1 MSRTLATL
9 TMLCV
14 SAMAWAQSTPGGLR
28 KESAIQ
34 SVTVQS
40 EYQAGPT
47 QLRFLL
53 PSRYRSQDTGHS
65 GESVSGNADLLF
77 VLPVEA
83 GVSERWGD
91 GLREIERL
99 GLHDRHNLICVQPTF
114 SHLPWYGDHATD
126 KTIRQESHLVKVCVP
141 LVDRKFRQAKTQ
153 RRLLL
158 GFSKSGW
165 GAMSLLLRH
174 PNLFA
179 KAAAWDAP
187 FTKKKPDQ
195 FGMGPIFGT
204 QSNFERYC
212 LLNLIESR
220 PQPFAESTRIGIFGY
235 DNFREHHL
243 AFHQRLQ
250 ELGLAHVHVDG
261 PKRKH
266 RWDSGWIPEAIEFL
280 VEPTDAKNATASDA
294 RTDETPACPGER
306 PGQ

>member
-1 MSRTLATL
+1 M
-9 TMLCV
+9 
-14 SAMAWAQSTPGGLR
+14 
-28 KESAIQ
+28 
-34 SVTVQS
+34 
-40 EYQAGPT
+40 
-47 QLRFLL
+47 
-53 PSRYRSQDTGHS
+53 
-65 GESVSGNADLLF
+65 
-77 VLPVEA
+77 
-83 GVSERWGD
+83 SERWGD
-91 GLREIERL
+91 GLSEIERL

-126 KTIRQESHLVKVCVP
+126 KTIRQESHLVKVCMP

-212 LLNLIESR
+212 LLNLMSRDRSRLLKARESGSLATTI
-220 PQPFAESTRIGIFGY
+220 FASIIWRFTNGCKNSFWHMFTLMVQNESTAGIRGGY
-235 DNFREHHL
+235 
-243 AFHQRLQ
+243 
-250 ELGLAHVHVDG
+250 
-261 PKRKH
+261 RKPLSF
-266 RWDSGWIPEAIEFL
+266 W
-280 VEPTDAKNATASDA
+280 
-294 RTDETPACPGER
+294 
-306 PGQ
+306 